1 MVVVPLSKPADVVAA
16 PQHAESS
23 CNLVS
28 VIAAA
33 SLAAGG
39 ALLASGKKRAGLA
52 VAAAGTALAM
62 VDQQEEVRR
71 LWNALPGYM
80 AELQEFMGRVQNA
93 LDDLS
98 SQRERL
104 HKIFKR

>member
-1 MVVVPLSKPADVVAA
+1 MVVVPLSKPANAEAA
-16 PQHAESS
+16 PQPAES

-28 VIAAA
+28 MVAAA

-39 ALLASGKKRAGLA
+39 ALLATGKKRAGLA
-52 VAAAGTALAM
+52 VAATGAALAM

-71 LWNALPGYM
+71 LWNALPGYL
-80 AELQEFMGRVQNA
+80 AELQQFIGRVQSA
-93 LDDLS
+93 LDDVS

-104 HKIFKR
+104 HKIFTR